1 MNTHDLQ
8 DHLLAIVR
16 GIRHNAVENASV
28 HLVRGFEVLRLARCD
43 VLGLV
48 VVESVLALLLE
59 LPEGPEAET
68 ARLDGLGGHGDGG
81 ADQHGQ
87 LEDGLELHSI
97 GRSGGLFEELRLLY
111 RKCELCEMNDL
122 VQKASQPVLCR
133 RRPRSHSIR
142 LRVFWSSLRVVY

>member
-28 HLVRGFEVLRLARCD
+28 HLIRGFEVLRLARCD

-68 ARLDGLGGHGDGG
+68 ARLDGLGGRGDGG
-81 ADQHGQ
+81 ADQHGE
-87 LEDGLELHSI
+87 LEDGLELHGVGWLVGWCRES
-97 GRSGGLFEELRLLY
+97 RLLC
-111 RKCELCEMNDL
+111 RKCANRM
-122 VQKASQPVLCR
+122 R
-133 RRPRSHSIR
+133 
-142 LRVFWSSLRVVY
+142 